1 MSTYIIS
8 VVTVIYCLYDVMRLN
23 KEINDRITNYQF
35 NSKNIKQKP
44 LYSESMTAFLYLLVL
59 IVSAVITA
67 VSISASIV
75 TTYLIVVI
83 HKIIRRRKIKTIYR
97 LDLENAD
104 YWK

>member
-23 KEINDRITNYQF
+23 KEINDRINNYQF

-44 LYSESMTAFLYLLVL
+44 LYSKSMTAFLCLLTVIL
-59 IVSAVITA
+59 SAVITA
-67 VSISASIV
+67 VSINISVV
-75 TTYLIVVI
+75 TTFLIVVV